1 MYNRYFNKNII
12 LMNKT
17 MKKINNKNHKSIKY
31 GIKDDFNNIER
42 ICVKKFSTLTYYS
55 NLVI

>member
-1 MYNRYFNKNII
+1 
-12 LMNKT
+12 MNKT